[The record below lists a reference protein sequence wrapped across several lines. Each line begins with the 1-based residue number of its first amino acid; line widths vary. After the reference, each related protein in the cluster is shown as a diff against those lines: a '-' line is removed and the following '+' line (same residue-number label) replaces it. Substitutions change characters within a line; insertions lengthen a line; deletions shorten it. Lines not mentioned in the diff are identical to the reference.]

1 LIEVENNGKL
11 DQNFATLGQLY
22 IKAKL
27 CDKGE
32 IKLGRQLH
40 DSVLLKSTNNRA
52 VPDTFSG
59 ASGQF
64 HLNDQLQTY
73 MAYYDRW
80 KPRSMVSF
88 EKLVTEN
95 D

>member
-1 LIEVENNGKL
+1 TKLFDSGKPSAQLLEVENNGKL

-22 IKAKL
+22 FKAKL
-27 CDKGE
+27 GDKGE

-40 DSVLLKSTNNRA
+40 DSLLLKSTNNRA

-64 HLNDQLQTY
+64 QLN
-73 MAYYDRW
+73 
-80 KPRSMVSF
+80 
-88 EKLVTEN
+88 
-95 D
+95 